1 MFLETKH
8 PKFEYTCYVQVKN
21 ACPYIGIWR
30 GESIADVYR
39 DILQIEKRH
48 NRYKQ
53 HFYIDND
60 FYENIYKNNDFV
72 YYYRFMYRQ
81 VNDWKTLELHSNTNK
96 LQNDLLQL
104 CYKTEE

>member
-21 ACPYIGIWR
+21 GCPYIGIWR

-48 NRYKQ
+48 NRYRQ
-53 HFYIDND
+53 QFYIDND
-60 FYENIYKNNDFV
+60 FYKNKYKNGDFT
-72 YYYRFMYRQ
+72 YYYRFMFRK
-81 VNDWKTLELHSNTNK
+81 VNDWQTLK
-96 LQNDLLQL
+96 LKEKEQPSRDRILQFY
-104 CYKTEE
+104 YKTTN

>member
-21 ACPYIGIWR
+21 GCPYIGIWR

-60 FYENIYKNNDFV
+60 FYINKYKDNDFV
-72 YYYRFMYRQ
+72 YYYRFMFRE
-81 VNDWKTLELHSNTNK
+81 VNNWQTLCLKDNADKSDNKVLQFYYKNTN
-96 LQNDLLQL
+96 
-104 CYKTEE
+104 